1 MQMPGKKRSTT
12 GSISVPGWPRTLLLS
27 PKPSARR
34 PEKLQTGEGW
44 VAIARLEIP
53 RAHFHVWPIHGPM
66 SFPINTDEEDPPVT
80 DWEKL
85 DEAAGSIRRA
95 LEDLNFRQYVTD

>member
-1 MQMPGKKRSTT
+1 
-12 GSISVPGWPRTLLLS
+12 
-27 PKPSARR
+27 
-34 PEKLQTGEGW
+34 
-44 VAIARLEIP
+44 
-53 RAHFHVWPIHGPM
+53 M

-95 LEDLNFRQYVTD
+95 LEDLGFQKYVAD